1 MTPTSTAALSARLD
15 THLAALRLPA
25 APTRYVAGALLTPT
39 DQRHADAMA
48 VHAVLRRASEPVDAA
63 TIDRQARLGGK
74 RVAVAI
80 GDLVD
85 TGGARCVDDVRG
97 LYAVTARVM

>member
-1 MTPTSTAALSARLD
+1 MTATLPAVLSARLD
-15 THLAALRLPA
+15 AHLAALRLPA
-25 APTRYVAGALLTPT
+25 APTRFVAGALLTPSQ
-39 DQRHADAMA
+39 QRHADALA
-48 VHAVLRRASEPVDAA
+48 VHAVLRRASTPVDAA

-80 GDLVD
+80 DDLVA

-97 LYAVTARVM
+97 LYAATARGM